1 MSSATSMN
9 ILAFSDL
16 HCDISAARSIVA
28 ASTQADVVVGAGD
41 FGIQGERSEETLD
54 VLAAMACPF
63 VLVSGNHDSYDHLKR
78 VCDKHNEF
86 HLLQGSTVEL
96 AGISFLG
103 LGGEVPRRG
112 EGDWNETFSEPAA
125 ARMLETEAPYRILVT
140 HTPPPYG
147 IADLQ
152 ADGTHEGSN
161 AIRSAIEYARPQ
173 YCFCGHIHHSF
184 GKTGVLG
191 STEIINLG
199 PVLNWFTV

>member
-1 MSSATSMN
+1 MK

-28 ASTQADVVVGAGD
+28 ASAQADVVVGAGD
-41 FGIQGERSEETLD
+41 FGIRGERSEEALD

-63 VLVSGNHDSYDHLKR
+63 VLVSGNHDSYDRLKR
-78 VCDKHNEF
+78 VCGRRNGF
-86 HLLQGSTVEL
+86 YLLQGSTIEL

-112 EGDWNETFSEPAA
+112 EGAWNETFTEQAA
-125 ARMLETEAPYRILVT
+125 ARMLEAEAPYRVLVT
-140 HTPPPYG
+140 HTPPYG
-147 IADLQ
+147 VADLQ

-161 AIRSAIEYARPQ
+161 AIRSAIESARPQ

-184 GKTGVLG
+184 GKTGVIG
-191 STEIINLG
+191 STEIVNLG